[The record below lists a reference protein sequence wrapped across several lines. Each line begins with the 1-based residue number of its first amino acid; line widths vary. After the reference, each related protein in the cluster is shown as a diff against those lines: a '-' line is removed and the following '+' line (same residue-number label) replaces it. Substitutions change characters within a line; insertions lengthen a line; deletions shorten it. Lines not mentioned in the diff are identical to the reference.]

1 MKDYYAALGV
11 PREATAD
18 DIKKAFRRLARES
31 HPDANPGDP
40 TAEAR
45 FREIAE
51 AYEVLSDPAK
61 RAAYDRGDQFDVSDL
76 FSSFGGIDDLLRT
89 FFGGSFG
96 TGFGGGTRVRGAD
109 VMVTVSVSLEEAAVG
124 VDREVSFRA
133 PTTCAVCDGSG
144 AEAGH
149 LPVTCTRCGG
159 RGAVRV
165 ARRTILGDVSTIT
178 TCDACRGVGTVIENA
193 CPACGGSGLV
203 DDVRSVTVQIPA
215 GIGGGVRLR
224 LAGRGGGA
232 ERGAPAGDL
241 YVEVSIQP
249 DARWRREGDD
259 LVHALSIGI
268 SEAVLGTTVTVP
280 VIEEGE
286 TSLDIPA
293 GTAHGTVMRLRG
305 KGMPRLRRRGRGDL
319 LVEIEIAIPERVSDE
334 AEEALR
340 AYAAAQGESPAGAK
354 RRWRRARSGD

>member
-1 MKDYYAALGV
+1 M
-11 PREATAD
+11 
-18 DIKKAFRRLARES
+18 
-31 HPDANPGDP
+31 
-40 TAEAR
+40 
-45 FREIAE
+45 
-51 AYEVLSDPAK
+51 
-61 RAAYDRGDQFDVSDL
+61 
-76 FSSFGGIDDLLRT
+76 
-89 FFGGSFG
+89 
-96 TGFGGGTRVRGAD
+96 
-109 VMVTVSVSLEEAAVG
+109 
-124 VDREVSFRA
+124 
-133 PTTCAVCDGSG
+133 
-144 AEAGH
+144 
-149 LPVTCTRCGG
+149 
-159 RGAVRV
+159 
-165 ARRTILGDVSTIT
+165 
-178 TCDACRGVGTVIENA
+178 
-193 CPACGGSGLV
+193 
-203 DDVRSVTVQIPA
+203 
-215 GIGGGVRLR
+215 R

-259 LVHALSIGI
+259 LVHALSLGI
-268 SEAVLGTTVTVP
+268 SEAVLGTTATVP

-334 AEEALR
+334 AAEALR

>member
-1 MKDYYAALGV
+1 VKDYYATLGV
-11 PREATAD
+11 PSDASAD

-31 HPDANPGDP
+31 HPDAMPGDP

-61 RAAYDRGDQFDVSDL
+61 RASYDRGDQFDVSNL

-96 TGFGGGTRVRGAD
+96 SGFGGSTRVRGTD
-109 VMVTVSVSLEEAAVG
+109 VVVTVSITLEEAAVG
-124 VDREVSFRA
+124 VDHEVSFRA
-133 PTTCAVCDGSG
+133 PTSCAVCDGSG
-144 AEAGH
+144 AAEGH

-159 RGAVRV
+159 HGAVRV

-178 TCDACRGVGTVIENA
+178 TCDACRGVGTVIEKP
-193 CPACGGSGLV
+193 CQACGGSGLI
-203 DDVRSVTVQIPA
+203 DDVRTVTVQIPA
-215 GIGGGVRLR
+215 GIGTGVRLR

-241 YVEVSIQP
+241 YVEVSIEP
-249 DARWRREGDD
+249 DSRWRREGDD
-259 LVHALSIGI
+259 LVHTLPIGI
-268 SEAVLGTTVTVP
+268 SEAVFGTTATIP

-286 TSLDIPA
+286 IPLDIPS
-293 GTAHGTVMRLRG
+293 GTAHGSVLRLRG
-305 KGMPRLRRRGRGDL
+305 RGMPRLRRRGRGDL
-319 LVEIEIAIPERVSDE
+319 LVEIEIAVPEALSGE

-340 AYAAAQGESPAGAK
+340 AYAAAQGETPAGSK
-354 RRWRRARSGD
+354 RRWRRSRGD